1 MIKRFLDLNEYE
13 IEQVQLYINR
23 IDRSNK
29 SIEDIKEGFNNKV
42 YNFGE
47 GVLYYFEDSR
57 VCGSVRVVLECV
69 KNIGTS
75 YIHFLSINSDLKNK
89 LLVVDKLI
97 KAGINLAREKGS
109 TNILIG
115 IRDEEMLK
123 IANKLGYRE
132 SYSSYNM
139 ELKNREIRYL
149 PFELVELSQE
159 NRIEYLDVYNRSFS
173 DMPHGS
179 FYELE
184 DVEKC
189 LSNNDS
195 NKYYLVVENRNTI
208 GFLKTEI
215 EDGVGSFDIGLCKEY
230 RGKGYG
236 KRLLETA
243 IHKLNE
249 ANADKVTLTII
260 EKNSVALN
268 IYLKRGFEISNRIG
282 YWIEIN

>member
-1 MIKRFLDLNEYE
+1 MIKRFLDLNQYE

-57 VCGSVRVVLECV
+57 VCGSVRVVLECI
-69 KNIGTS
+69 KHIGTS

-97 KAGINLAREKGS
+97 EAGINLAREKGS
-109 TNILIG
+109 TKILLG

-123 IANKLGYRE
+123 MANKLGYRE

-139 ELKNREIRYL
+139 ELKNRETRFL

-159 NRIEYLDVYNRSFS
+159 NKIEYLDVYNRSFS

-189 LSNNDS
+189 LSSTDP
-195 NKYYLVVENRNTI
+195 NKYYLVVENRASV

>member
-47 GVLYYFEDSR
+47 GVLYYFEESM

>member
-47 GVLYYFEDSR
+47 GVLYYFEESM

-159 NRIEYLDVYNRSFS
+159 NKIEYLDVYNRSFS

>member
-47 GVLYYFEDSR
+47 GVLYYFEESM

-189 LSNNDS
+189 LSNNDG
-195 NKYYLVVENRNTI
+195 NKYYLVVENRASV
-208 GFLKTEI
+208 GFIKIEI